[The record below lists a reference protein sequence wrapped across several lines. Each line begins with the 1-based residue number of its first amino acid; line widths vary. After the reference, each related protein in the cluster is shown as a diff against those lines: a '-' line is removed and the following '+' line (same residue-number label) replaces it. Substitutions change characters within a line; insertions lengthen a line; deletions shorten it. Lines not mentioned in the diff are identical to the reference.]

1 MREENRYDKIKRIVE
16 SKLVDRIDKDYT
28 ELSEEAF
35 GKAYSSDVARRMFY
49 GAKKV
54 IDAIEEDEGKV
65 NEDETRILCISDM
78 HIPFNRDI
86 KEFFKYK
93 GKGDTLVLN
102 GDIIDNYSM
111 SNFTKMYRLSLVE
124 ELIQARELLI
134 ELIEEIKPK
143 KVTVVTGNHEIRLGK
158 KIADKIG
165 SDLLDLMP
173 RDALAFLFDTGFN
186 YYDRIKKCK
195 TVYTPIDEEVDC
207 EVNYVGNFW
216 TKEGKTIFVHPQAFR
231 GTTLGTVGK
240 AYDYFTAIGEDF
252 QSIIMAHTHKLGM
265 YVMNDKYLYEQG
277 TCANL
282 NHMDYQDLKLPKS
295 SQVNGYMYIIQDK
308 DGNLIYDKTKLIRF

>member
-1 MREENRYDKIKRIVE
+1 MKEENRYDKIKRIVE

-54 IDAIEEDEGKV
+54 IDAIEEDKGRV

-93 GKGDTLVLN
+93 GKVDTLVLN

-111 SNFTKMYRLSLVE
+111 SSFTKMYRLSLVE

-134 ELIEEIKPK
+134 ELIEEIEPK

>member
-54 IDAIEEDEGKV
+54 IDAIEEDKGRV

-93 GKGDTLVLN
+93 GKVDTLVLN

-124 ELIQARELLI
+124 ELIRARELLI
-134 ELIEEIKPK
+134 ELIEEIEPK

>member
-1 MREENRYDKIKRIVE
+1 MKKENGYDKIKRIVE

-54 IDAIEEDEGKV
+54 IDAIEEDKEKLDEG
-65 NEDETRILCISDM
+65 ETRILCISDM

-93 GKGDTLVLN
+93 GKVDTLVLN

-111 SNFTKMYRLSLVE
+111 SSFTKMYRLSLVE

-216 TKEGKTIFVHPQAFR
+216 TKEGKTIFVHPQAFK

-277 TCANL
+277 TCADL
-282 NHMDYQDLKLPKS
+282 KHMDYQDLKLPKS

-308 DGNLIYDKTKLIRF
+308 EGNLIYDKTKLIRF

>member
-54 IDAIEEDEGKV
+54 IDAIEEDEERV

-93 GKGDTLVLN
+93 GKVDTLVLN

-124 ELIQARELLI
+124 ELIRARELLI
-134 ELIEEIKPK
+134 ELIEEIEPK

-295 SQVNGYMYIIQDK
+295 SQVNGYMYIVQDK

>member
-54 IDAIEEDEGKV
+54 IDAIEEDEERV

-93 GKGDTLVLN
+93 GKVDTLVLN

-111 SNFTKMYRLSLVE
+111 SSFTKMYRLSLVE
-124 ELIQARELLI
+124 ELIRARELLI
-134 ELIEEIKPK
+134 ELIEEIEPK
-143 KVTVVTGNHEIRLGK
+143 KVTLVTGNHEIRLGK

-282 NHMDYQDLKLPKS
+282 KHMDYQDLKLPKS

>member
-54 IDAIEEDEGKV
+54 IDAIEEDKGRV

-93 GKGDTLVLN
+93 GKVDTLVLN

-143 KVTVVTGNHEIRLGK
+143 KVTVITGNHEIRLGK

-216 TKEGKTIFVHPQAFR
+216 TKEGRTIFVHPQAFR

>member
-1 MREENRYDKIKRIVE
+1 MREENRYEKIKRIVE
-16 SKLVDRIDKDYT
+16 SKLVDRVDKDYT

-54 IDAIEEDEGKV
+54 IDAIEEDKGRV

-93 GKGDTLVLN
+93 GKVDTLVLN

-111 SNFTKMYRLSLVE
+111 SSFTKMYRLSLVE

-134 ELIEEIKPK
+134 ELIEEIEPK

-207 EVNYVGNFW
+207 EINYVGNFW

>member
-54 IDAIEEDEGKV
+54 IDAIEEDEERV

-93 GKGDTLVLN
+93 GKVDTLVLN

-111 SNFTKMYRLSLVE
+111 SSFTKMYRLSLVE

-277 TCANL
+277 TCADL

>member
-93 GKGDTLVLN
+93 GKVDTLVLN

-277 TCANL
+277 TCADL
-282 NHMDYQDLKLPKS
+282 KHMDYQDLKLPKS

-308 DGNLIYDKTKLIRF
+308 EGNLIYDKTKLIRF

>member
-54 IDAIEEDEGKV
+54 IDAIEEDKGRV

-93 GKGDTLVLN
+93 GKVDTLVLN

-111 SNFTKMYRLSLVE
+111 SSFTKMYRLSLVE
-124 ELIQARELLI
+124 ELIRARELLI

-282 NHMDYQDLKLPKS
+282 NHMDYQDLKLPKY
-295 SQVNGYMYIIQDK
+295 SQVNGYMYIVQDK
-308 DGNLIYDKTKLIRF
+308 EGNLIYDKTKLIRF

>member
-1 MREENRYDKIKRIVE
+1 MKKENGYDKIKRIVE
-16 SKLVDRIDKDYT
+16 SKLVDRVDKDYT

-54 IDAIEEDEGKV
+54 IDAIEEDKEKLDEG
-65 NEDETRILCISDM
+65 ETRILCISDM

-93 GKGDTLVLN
+93 GKVDTLVLN

-111 SNFTKMYRLSLVE
+111 SSFTKMYRLSLVE

-216 TKEGKTIFVHPQAFR
+216 TKEGKTIFVHPQAFK

-277 TCANL
+277 TCADL
-282 NHMDYQDLKLPKS
+282 KHMDYQDLKLPKS

>member
-1 MREENRYDKIKRIVE
+1 MREENRYEKIKRIVE

-54 IDAIEEDEGKV
+54 IDAIEEDEERV
-65 NEDETRILCISDM
+65 NEDETRILCVSDM

-93 GKGDTLVLN
+93 GKVDTLVLN

-111 SNFTKMYRLSLVE
+111 SSFTKMYRLSLVE

-134 ELIEEIKPK
+134 ELIEEIEPK

-207 EVNYVGNFW
+207 EINYVGNFW